1 MRKNL
6 LNLLRQKLMK
16 QIKYLVEF
24 IIIIFLFIII
34 KLFGLKISQFIFSF
48 IFKYIG
54 PLFRSRKISHY
65 NLSLALP
72 NSNKSKRNKIINNMW
87 ENYGKIFSEYM
98 FIKKFRESSKFSKK
112 IIVENQEELE
122 KIKSQKKPVIFI
134 SGHFNNFEL
143 MAMHLEK
150 AGINLAAI
158 YRPLNNLYLNKVM
171 EKIRKNYICK
181 YQIKKGIGGMKRLIN
196 LKRKNYSTALM
207 IDQRVSEGILSNFF
221 QHKAFTTTIPGQLIK
236 KFNIPVVPVY
246 IERIKDI
253 NFKITVE
260 KPITF
265 SSDKSIE
272 YITENLNSILERMI
286 IKKPEH
292 WIWTHNRWK

>member
-1 MRKNL
+1 MIHSNIKKAFPDIDQL
-6 LNLLRQKLMK
+6 KLNRITKM
-16 QIKYLVEF
+16 
-24 IIIIFLFIII
+24 
-34 KLFGLKISQFIFSF
+34 
-48 IFKYIG
+48 
-54 PLFRSRKISHY
+54 
-65 NLSLALP
+65 
-72 NSNKSKRNKIINNMW
+72 MW
-87 ENYGKIFSEYM
+87 NNYGRVFAEYM
-98 FIKKFRESSKFSKK
+98 FIRDFRFGKLASNIEVQGQEILEDIK
-112 IIVENQEELE
+112 INNKQ
-122 KIKSQKKPVIFI
+122 VIFI
-134 SGHFNNFEL
+134 SGHLSNFEL

-150 AGINLAAI
+150 AGISLAAI

-253 NFKITVE
+253 NFKITIE
-260 KPITF
+260 KPVTF
-265 SSDKSIE
+265 SREQSIE
-272 YITENLNSILERMI
+272 YITENLNSVLEKMI
-286 IKKPEH
+286 IKKPEY
-292 WIWTHNRWK
+292 WIWTHDRWK